1 MSIIDLILKPLFRHQ
16 LIMIDTMQ
24 ISKKELYKV
33 LCEQEKSIP
42 IFSQPWWLDSVAGED
57 DWDVCL
63 VEKGGQVMASM
74 PYVIKNRIGFNL
86 CSMPTLTQTLGPWI
100 RPSTAKYVKQLAQQK
115 KLMNQLIEQ
124 LPHFDYFLQNW
135 HYSQTNWL
143 PFYWKGFKQSNSYTY
158 VIEDLSDLDK
168 IWSNFQENIK
178 GDIRKA
184 SNHFNLSVDDSLSV
198 TDFLELNKKVFVRQN
213 KHAPYSEEFVQNLDR
228 SCIERSSRKIFTAI
242 DADGRKHASVYII
255 WDKDSAYYLMGGGDP
270 ELRNSGATSLCMWE
284 AIKFASTVV
293 NKFNFEGSMIEPIE
307 RFFRAFGAKQKPYY
321 TITKTPSML
330 LRIREALLLIK

>member
-1 MSIIDLILKPLFRHQ
+1 M
-16 LIMIDTMQ
+16 
-24 ISKKELYKV
+24 ISKKERYKA
-33 LCEQEKSIP
+33 LCEHEKSIP

-63 VEKGGQVMASM
+63 VERGGQTIASM
-74 PYVIKNRIGFNL
+74 PYVIKNRIGFKL

-100 RPSTAKYVKQLAQQK
+100 RPSAAKYAKQLAQQK
-115 KLMNQLIEQ
+115 ELMNQLIQQ
-124 LPHFDYFLQNW
+124 LPDFDYFLQNW

-158 VIEDLSDLDK
+158 VIEDLSDLGK
-168 IWSNFQENIK
+168 IWSGFRENIRR
-178 GDIRKA
+178 DIRKA
-184 SNHFNLSVDDSLSV
+184 SNRFNLLINDSLSV
-198 TDFLELNKKVFVRQN
+198 TDFLELNKRVFDRQN
-213 KHAPYSEEFVQNLDR
+213 KHPPYSEEFVHKLDR
-228 SCIERSSRKIFTAI
+228 SCIENSSRKIFIAI
-242 DADGRKHASVYII
+242 DEDGRKHAGVYII

-293 NKFNFEGSMIEPIE
+293 NKFDFEGSMIEPVE
-307 RFFRAFGAKQKPYY
+307 RFFQAFGAKQQSYC

-330 LRIREALLLIK
+330 LRIRSAALSLSD